1 MHRSFVV
8 ALLLV
13 AAVSVASA
21 QGDERAADHDALR
34 KVKADLEQAVS
45 KRDFEA
51 AKDLF
56 HQPFMVTVITQDS
69 FTDLGTLKSYFDSL
83 FTRDFLRMKNV
94 SIKAEADD
102 LSSIYT
108 GTFAM
113 TRGST
118 MERYEL
124 ADGRAFDMKGRWT
137 AVSIKEP
144 DGSWKVLGIHTGT
157 NFLDNPVLNAIERS
171 VLWFSVGGAGLGL
184 LVGFA
189 CGWLFCRRRAQRVS
203 KD

>member
-1 MHRSFVV
+1 MYRTILV
-8 ALLLV
+8 ALML
-13 AAVSVASA
+13 AAAATGACA
-21 QGDERAADHDALR
+21 QDTEHAADHDALR
-34 KVKADLEQAVS
+34 KLKSELEQAVS

-51 AKDLF
+51 AKNLF
-56 HQPFMVTVITQDS
+56 HQPFMATVVTQDS
-69 FTDLGTLKSYFDSL
+69 FTDLGTMKSYYDSL
-83 FTRDFLRMKNV
+83 FTRSFLRMKEV

-118 MERYEL
+118 LERYEL

-137 AVSIKEP
+137 AVGIKEA
-144 DGSWKVLGIHTGT
+144 DGKWKLLGIHMGT

-171 VLWFSVGGAGLGL
+171 VLWFGAGGAGLGL

-189 CGWLFCRRRAQRVS
+189 GGWLFWRRRVQR
-203 KD
+203 

>member
-1 MHRSFVV
+1 MHRSFLV
-8 ALLLV
+8 ALMLAV
-13 AAVSVASA
+13 AATGASA
-21 QGDERAADHDALR
+21 QGTEHAADHDALR
-34 KVKADLEQAVS
+34 KLKTELEQAVS

-51 AKDLF
+51 AKNLF
-56 HQPFMVTVITQDS
+56 HQPFMATVITQDS
-69 FTDLGTLKSYFDSL
+69 FTDLGTMKNYFDGL
-83 FTRDFLRMKNV
+83 FTRDVLRMKEV

-118 MERYEL
+118 LERYEL

-137 AVSIKEP
+137 AVSIKGS
-144 DGSWKVLGIHTGT
+144 DGSWKVLGIHMGT
-157 NFLDNPVLNAIERS
+157 NFLDNPVLNAVERS
-171 VLWFSVGGAGLGL
+171 VLWFGAGGAGLGL

-189 CGWLFCRRRAQRVS
+189 CGWFYWRRRAQR
-203 KD
+203 

>member
-1 MHRSFVV
+1 MYRSFLV
-8 ALLLV
+8 ALIL
-13 AAVSVASA
+13 AATANGASA
-21 QGDERAADHDALR
+21 QGTEQAADHDALR
-34 KVKADLEQAVS
+34 KLKSELEQAVS

-51 AKDLF
+51 AKILF
-56 HQPFMVTVITQDS
+56 HQPFMATVITQDS
-69 FTDLGTLKSYFDSL
+69 FTDLGTMKTYFDGL
-83 FTRDFLRMKNV
+83 FARSFLRMKDL

-118 MERYEL
+118 LERYEL

-137 AVSIKEP
+137 AVSIKQS
-144 DGSWKVLGIHTGT
+144 DGNWKLLGIHMGT
-157 NFLDNPVLNAIERS
+157 NFLDNPVLNTIERS
-171 VLWFSVGGAGLGL
+171 VLWFGAGGAGLGL

-189 CGWLFCRRRAQRVS
+189 CGWFFWRRRARR
-203 KD
+203 

>member
-1 MHRSFVV
+1 M
-8 ALLLV
+8 L
-13 AAVSVASA
+13 AAAATGACA
-21 QGDERAADHDALR
+21 QGAEHAADHDALR
-34 KVKADLEQAVS
+34 KLKGELEQAVP

-51 AKDLF
+51 AKNLF
-56 HQPFMVTVITQDS
+56 HQPFMATVITQDS
-69 FTDLGTLKSYFDSL
+69 FTDLGTMKSYFDSL
-83 FTRDFLRMKNV
+83 FTRSFLRMKEV

-118 MERYEL
+118 LERYEL

-137 AVSIKEP
+137 AVSIREA
-144 DGSWKVLGIHTGT
+144 DGKWKLLGIHMGT

-171 VLWFSVGGAGLGL
+171 VLWFGAGGAGLGL

-189 CGWLFCRRRAQRVS
+189 GGWLFWRRRVQR
-203 KD
+203 

>member
-1 MHRSFVV
+1 MYRSILV
-8 ALLLV
+8 ALML
-13 AAVSVASA
+13 AAAASGACA
-21 QGDERAADHDALR
+21 QGTESAADHDTLR
-34 KVKADLEQAVS
+34 KLKSDLEQAVS
-45 KRDFEA
+45 KRDFDA
-51 AKDLF
+51 VKNLL
-56 HQPFMVTVITQDS
+56 HQPFMATVVTQDS
-69 FTDLGTLKSYFDSL
+69 FTDLGTMKSYYDSL
-83 FTRDFLRMKNV
+83 FTRSFLRMKEV

-118 MERYEL
+118 LERYEL

-137 AVSIKEP
+137 AVSIKET
-144 DGSWKVLGIHTGT
+144 DGSWKVLGIHMGT

-171 VLWFSVGGAGLGL
+171 TLWLGAGGAGLGL

-189 CGWLFCRRRAQRVS
+189 GGWLFCRRRAKR
-203 KD
+203 